1 MSLRSVA
8 LTTSLLMVLG
18 SLSLTR
24 SQEPGQLSQKL
35 LLESTVQQRIT
46 NAISKILDESQ
57 FVVDV
62 KVELAF
68 TTARQVEMAYR
79 GPDGR
84 LIRPG
89 QVPGDDGSSPGEAG
103 GAPSRTVTNPFPI
116 PGFPDVT
123 TEERGDAVRAL
134 DELTPADGAAEA
146 LDESMEGASEAPVA
160 EMMTEAG
167 GMPTIESMAI
177 SIILEDGVSP
187 QIIEN
192 VRQVTLV
199 ASRFD
204 RDRGDILSITTAAFK
219 DRRQASSELASP
231 SSELMQAGREQSE
244 VMQETLREAQA
255 RNEALLQ
262 ELRDR
267 ELEYLERSEEERK
280 QALAD
285 LAQVQNERA
294 KDLIFLQQQR
304 EEQNTRLQEA
314 LLTQID
320 EMRKDLTSGRLT
332 PGEGDIVSVQV
343 TSLEDSLKAMRLAFG
358 AERERYEAQI
368 DDLLQPVEP
377 PSTGLLA
384 DGQGL
389 LVLLGVALL
398 VVMAI
403 VAVALLTSRSRAQMA
418 PAGMMYP
425 PPARPY
431 PRRRPPRPA
440 PPKTRRKAKPEKAEE
455 ADAGEEIEPEKA
467 AKPAPAPEPAKA
479 AAVEEVAEEA
489 AEVAAAEAE
498 TSESEDA
505 EAPPSHAEESPE
517 VLQSE
522 VSSLRQSVVS
532 MSVGKPETATRI
544 VGNWLQQ
551 GAPADEVETA
561 EGEAPEVD
569 ESVEQEDS

>member
-1 MSLRSVA
+1 M
-8 LTTSLLMVLG
+8 
-18 SLSLTR
+18 
-24 SQEPGQLSQKL
+24 
-35 LLESTVQQRIT
+35 
-46 NAISKILDESQ
+46 
-57 FVVDV
+57 
-62 KVELAF
+62 
-68 TTARQVEMAYR
+68 
-79 GPDGR
+79 
-84 LIRPG
+84 
-89 QVPGDDGSSPGEAG
+89 
-103 GAPSRTVTNPFPI
+103 
-116 PGFPDVT
+116 
-123 TEERGDAVRAL
+123 
-134 DELTPADGAAEA
+134 
-146 LDESMEGASEAPVA
+146 
-160 EMMTEAG
+160 
-167 GMPTIESMAI
+167 
-177 SIILEDGVSP
+177 
-187 QIIEN
+187 
-192 VRQVTLV
+192 
-199 ASRFD
+199 
-204 RDRGDILSITTAAFK
+204 
-219 DRRQASSELASP
+219 
-231 SSELMQAGREQSE
+231 
-244 VMQETLREAQA
+244 
-255 RNEALLQ
+255 
-262 ELRDR
+262 
-267 ELEYLERSEEERK
+267 ERSEEERK

-368 DDLLQPVEP
+368 DDLLQPAVP

-403 VAVALLTSRSRAQMA
+403 VAVALLTSRSRAQLA

-425 PPARPY
+425 PPVRPY
-431 PRRRPPRPA
+431 PRRGPPRPA
-440 PPKTRRKAKPEKAEE
+440 PPKTRRKAKPEKAAE
-455 ADAGEEIEPEKA
+455 ADTEEEIKPEKA
-467 AKPAPAPEPAKA
+467 AEPAPAPEPAKA
-479 AAVEEVAEEA
+479 AAIEEVAEEA
-489 AEVAAAEAE
+489 EQAAAAEAE
-498 TSESEDA
+498 TSESEGA

-551 GAPADEVETA
+551 GAPADEIETA
-561 EGEAPEVD
+561 EGEVPEVD
-569 ESVEQEDS
+569 ESVEQEES